1 MHGRTN
7 LILIAA
13 MAASILALNAPQARA
28 QSAVPDVP
36 SHSVCGTVQSLEPA
50 FSSSLDFDS
59 FTMFD
64 SFMMDRAARLAA
76 AAHQWSST
84 GVARRGMPLHAQT
97 VVLRARASR

>member
-1 MHGRTN
+1 MHGRIK
-7 LILIAA
+7 LVLLAA
-13 MAASILALNAPQARA
+13 MAALMLGLNATPSRA
-28 QSAVPDVP
+28 QIGEPGVPAHQVVSSSP
-36 SHSVCGTVQSLEPA
+36 SLEP
-50 FSSSLDFDS
+50 SVSTSLDFDS

>member
-1 MHGRTN
+1 MHGRIKLV
-7 LILIAA
+7 LIVAI
-13 MAASILALNAPQARA
+13 AASILFESAAPARA
-28 QSAVPDVP
+28 QSSEPGAPGC
-36 SHSVCGTVQSLEPA
+36 HTVAMAPSLEP
-50 FSSSLDFDS
+50 SVSTSLDFDS